1 MKYFS
6 YQRVHTPSEAISTFK
21 RTPGSRYLAGGTNLI
36 DLMKRGIEEPAHLID
51 VSRIGLDKI
60 EEIDGGGLRI
70 GALVRNS
77 DIASDKRII
86 AGYPLL
92 VRALVSGASGQIR
105 NKATAAGNLLQR
117 TRCVYFYSGDLPC
130 NKRQPGSGCSALEG
144 MSRGHAVIGGSSA
157 CIATHPS
164 DMAVALRA
172 LNAVVETALPDGTNR
187 SIPVADLYT
196 LPGETP
202 QVETVL
208 LPGELVTAIKL
219 PRPQGG
225 IQRYLKLRDR
235 ASYAFAN
242 VSIALVANFDGAS
255 LTGLSVA
262 YGGVAP
268 QPWRVAAAEATALSI
283 SDPAA
288 HLHEIA
294 FAGAKTTK
302 HNAFKVPLARRAL
315 AVLLDEAR
323 SEART

>member
-1 MKYFS
+1 MRRFS
-6 YQRVHTPSEAISTFK
+6 YQRVHTPSEAISAFT

-36 DLMKRGIEEPAHLID
+36 DLMKLGIEEPAHLID
-51 VSRIGLDKI
+51 VSRIGLDQI
-60 EEIDGGGLRI
+60 EEIDGGLRI

-92 VRALVSGASGQIR
+92 IRAIVSGASGQIR

-144 MSRGHAVIGGSSA
+144 MSRGHAVVGGSNA

-172 LNAVVETALPDGTNR
+172 LDAVVETALPDGTNR
-187 SIPVADLYT
+187 SIPVEQLYT

-202 QVETVL
+202 QVETIL

-219 PRPQGG
+219 PRPSGG

-242 VSIALVANFDGAS
+242 VSIALVAKFDGAL

-262 YGGVAP
+262 FGGVAP
-268 QPWRVAAAEATALSI
+268 QPWRVAIAEATALSA

-288 HLHEIA
+288 HIHEIA
-294 FAGAKTTK
+294 FADATSTK

-323 SEART
+323 SDATV

>member
-1 MKYFS
+1 MKRFT
-6 YQRVHTPSEAISTFK
+6 YQRVHTPSEAIGAYK

-36 DLMKRGIEEPAHLID
+36 DLMKLGIEAPVHLID
-51 VSRIGLDKI
+51 VSRIGLDRI
-60 EEIDGGGLRI
+60 EETEEGGLRI

-86 AGYPLL
+86 AGYPVL

-130 NKRQPGSGCSALEG
+130 NKRQPGSGCSALDG

-172 LNAVVETALPDGTNR
+172 LGAVVETNLPGARSR
-187 SIPVADLYT
+187 SIPIAQLHT
-196 LPGETP
+196 SPGETP
-202 QVETVL
+202 HVETVL
-208 LPGELVTAIKL
+208 LPGELVTAIVL
-219 PRPQGG
+219 PRPIGG

-242 VSIALVANFDGAS
+242 VSIALVVNFDGAS

-262 YGGVAP
+262 FGGVAP
-268 QPWRVAAAEATALSI
+268 QPWRVEAAEATALST
-283 SDPAA
+283 SDPAT
-288 HLHEIA
+288 HIHEIA
-294 FAGAKTTK
+294 FADAKTTK
-302 HNAFKVPLARRAL
+302 HNAFKVELARRAL
-315 AVLLDEAR
+315 AVLLDESR
-323 SEART
+323 FEARI